1 MDDLQRRL
9 DEVDP
14 EMERVVVI
22 FDGIF
27 SMRGD
32 AAPVREILGFGWKGP
47 SRTPG
52 VRDMAGAVREMRP

>member
-1 MDDLQRRL
+1 
-9 DEVDP
+9 VP
-14 EMERVVVI
+14 AGIGRVIVI

-27 SMRGD
+27 SMRAD

>member
-1 MDDLQRRL
+1 
-9 DEVDP
+9 VI
-14 EMERVVVI
+14 VI